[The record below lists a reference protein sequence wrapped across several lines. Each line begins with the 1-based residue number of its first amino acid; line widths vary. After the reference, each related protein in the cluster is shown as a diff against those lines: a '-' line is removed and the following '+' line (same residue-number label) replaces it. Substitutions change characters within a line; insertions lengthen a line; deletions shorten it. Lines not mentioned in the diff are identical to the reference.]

1 MFQKP
6 TVDDAKLIL
15 ELYDLR
21 REAEMR
27 KARQWWTAE
36 FFPQSADEFL
46 QAMLGLGTQE
56 SSTQESNWLRQVI
69 SYWGL
74 AASFVLRDL
83 LHEELFLEPS
93 FSGEMFLILAKVQP
107 FLPELREKMGDP
119 HLLRNIEDVATRTEW
134 GRNRLEFLAKRVEM
148 LRQRKAAKKSTQSA

>member
-27 KARQWWTAE
+27 KARQWWAAE

-46 QAMLGLGTQE
+46 QAMMGGG
-56 SSTQESNWLRQVI
+56 QESNWLRQVI

-83 LHEELFLEPS
+83 LHEELFLEPA
-93 FSGEMFLILAKVQP
+93 FSGEMFLILAKVHP
-107 FLPELREKMGDP
+107 FLEELREKMGDP
-119 HLLRNIEDVATRTEW
+119 HIFRNIEDVATRTEW
-134 GRNRLEFLAKRVEM
+134 GRNRVQFSIKRVEM
-148 LRQRKAAKKSTQSA
+148 LRQRKAERKAS

>member
-15 ELYDLR
+15 KLYDLR

-27 KARQWWTAE
+27 KARQWWAAE

-46 QAMLGLGTQE
+46 QAMMGGA
-56 SSTQESNWLRQVI
+56 QESNWLRQVI

-83 LHEELFLEPS
+83 LHEELFLEPA
-93 FSGEMFLILAKVQP
+93 FSGEMFLILAKVHP
-107 FLPELREKMGDP
+107 FLEELREKMGDP
-119 HLLRNIEDVATRTEW
+119 HIFRNIEDVATRTEW
-134 GRNRLEFLAKRVEM
+134 GRNRVQFSIKRVET
-148 LRQRKAAKKSTQSA
+148 LRQRKAERKAS

>member
-6 TVDDAKLIL
+6 TVDDAKLVL

-27 KARQWWTAE
+27 KARHWWTAE
-36 FFPQSADEFL
+36 FFPQSADEFM
-46 QAMLGLGTQE
+46 QVMFSGQE
-56 SSTQESNWLRQVI
+56 GNWLRQVI

-83 LHEELFLEPS
+83 LHEELFLEPA
-93 FSGEMFLILAKVQP
+93 FSGEMFLILAKVHP
-107 FLPELREKMGDP
+107 FLGELREKMGDP
-119 HLLRNIEDVATRTEW
+119 HIFRNIEDVASRTEW
-134 GRNRLEFLAKRVEM
+134 GRNRLQFVIKRVEV
-148 LRQRKAAKKSTQSA
+148 LRQRRVAQKAS

>member
-15 ELYDLR
+15 ELYELR
-21 REAEMR
+21 RETEMR
-27 KARQWWTAE
+27 KARHWWTAE

-46 QAMLGLGTQE
+46 QVMWGPE
-56 SSTQESNWLRQVI
+56 SGWLRQVI

-93 FSGEMFLILAKVQP
+93 FSGEMFIILAKVQP
-107 FLPELREKMGDP
+107 FLQELREKIGDP
-119 HLLRNIEDVATRTEW
+119 HIFRNIEDVANRTEW
-134 GRNRLEFLAKRVEM
+134 GRNRLQFIAKRVEVM
-148 LRQRKAAKKSTQSA
+148 RQRRVAQKAS

>member
-27 KARQWWTAE
+27 KARQWWAAE

-46 QAMLGLGTQE
+46 QAMMGGA
-56 SSTQESNWLRQVI
+56 QESNWLRQVI

-83 LHEELFLEPS
+83 LHEELFLEPA
-93 FSGEMFLILAKVQP
+93 FSGEMFLILAKVHP
-107 FLPELREKMGDP
+107 FLEELREKMGDP
-119 HLLRNIEDVATRTEW
+119 HIFRNIEDVATRTEW
-134 GRNRLEFLAKRVEM
+134 GRNRVQFSIKRVEM
-148 LRQRKAAKKSTQSA
+148 LRQRKAERKAS

>member
-27 KARQWWTAE
+27 KARNWWAAE
-36 FFPQSADEFL
+36 FFPQSADDFL
-46 QAMLGLGTQE
+46 QAMSSGTQE
-56 SSTQESNWLRQVI
+56 SSWLRQVI

-83 LHEELFLEPS
+83 LHEELFLEPA
-93 FSGEMFLILAKVQP
+93 FSGEMFLILAKVKP
-107 FLPELREKMGDP
+107 FLPELREKVGDP
-119 HLLRNIEDVATRTEW
+119 QFLRNVEEVAARTES
-134 GRNRLEFLAKRVEM
+134 GRNRLEFSSKRVELM
-148 LRQRKAAKKSTQSA
+148 RQRKAERKAS

>member
-27 KARQWWTAE
+27 KARQWWVAE
-36 FFPQSADEFL
+36 FFPQSADEFM
-46 QAMLGLGTQE
+46 QVMFSAQE
-56 SSTQESNWLRQVI
+56 GNWLRQVI

-83 LHEELFLEPS
+83 LHEELFLEPA
-93 FSGEMFLILAKVQP
+93 FSGEMFLILAKVHP
-107 FLPELREKMGDP
+107 FLPDLREKLGDP
-119 HLLRNIEDVATRTEW
+119 QIFRNVEEVAGRTEW
-134 GRNRLEFLAKRVEM
+134 GRNRLQLMIKRVETM
-148 LRQRKAAKKSTQSA
+148 RQKRAELTV

>member
-36 FFPQSADEFL
+36 FFPQSADEFM
-46 QAMLGLGTQE
+46 QVMFSQPEG
-56 SSTQESNWLRQVI
+56 NWLRQVM
-69 SYWGL
+69 SYWSL
-74 AASFVLRDL
+74 ASSFVLREV

-93 FSGEMFLILAKVQP
+93 FSGEMFIILAKVQP
-107 FLPELREKMGDP
+107 FLGDLREKMGDP
-119 HLLRNIEDVATRTEW
+119 HILKNIEDVANRTEW
-134 GRNRLEFLAKRVEM
+134 GRNRLQFLAKRVEVM
-148 LRQRKAAKKSTQSA
+148 RQKKAERTP

>member
-27 KARQWWTAE
+27 KARHWWAAE

-46 QAMLGLGTQE
+46 QSMWSGTQE
-56 SSTQESNWLRQVI
+56 SGWQRQVI

-83 LHEELFLEPS
+83 LHEDLFLEPS

-107 FLPELREKMGDP
+107 FLPELREKLGDVQ
-119 HLLRNIEDVATRTEW
+119 LFRNVEEVAMRTEV
-134 GRNRLEFLAKRVEM
+134 GRNRLQLLTKRVEVM
-148 LRQRKAAKKSTQSA
+148 RQRKLQQKTT

>member
-27 KARQWWTAE
+27 KARQWWAAE

-46 QAMLGLGTQE
+46 QAMMGGA
-56 SSTQESNWLRQVI
+56 QESNWLRQVI

-83 LHEELFLEPS
+83 LHEELFLEPA
-93 FSGEMFLILAKVQP
+93 FSGEMFLILAKVHP
-107 FLPELREKMGDP
+107 FLEELREKMGDP
-119 HLLRNIEDVATRTEW
+119 HIFRNIEDVATRTEW
-134 GRNRLEFLAKRVEM
+134 GRNRVQFSIKRVET
-148 LRQRKAAKKSTQSA
+148 LRQRKAERKAS

>member
-27 KARQWWTAE
+27 KARHWWTAE

-46 QAMLGLGTQE
+46 QVMWGAPEGG
-56 SSTQESNWLRQVI
+56 WLRQVI

-83 LHEELFLEPS
+83 LHEELFLEPA
-93 FSGEMFLILAKVQP
+93 FSGEMFIILAKVQP
-107 FLPELREKMGDP
+107 FLQELRDKIGDP
-119 HLLRNIEDVATRTEW
+119 HIFRNIEDVANRTEW
-134 GRNRLEFLAKRVEM
+134 GRNRLQFMIKRVDA
-148 LRQRKAAKKSTQSA
+148 LRQKKVDRRSS

>member
-6 TVDDAKLIL
+6 TVDDAKLVL

-27 KARQWWTAE
+27 KARHWWTAE
-36 FFPQSADEFL
+36 FFPQSADEFM
-46 QAMLGLGTQE
+46 QVMFSGQE
-56 SSTQESNWLRQVI
+56 GNWLRQVI

-83 LHEELFLEPS
+83 LHEELFLEPA
-93 FSGEMFLILAKVQP
+93 FSGEMFLILAKVHP
-107 FLPELREKMGDP
+107 FLNELREKMGDP
-119 HLLRNIEDVATRTEW
+119 HIFRNIEDVAGRTEW
-134 GRNRLEFLAKRVEM
+134 GRNRLQFVIKRVEVM
-148 LRQRKAAKKSTQSA
+148 RQRRAAQQAS